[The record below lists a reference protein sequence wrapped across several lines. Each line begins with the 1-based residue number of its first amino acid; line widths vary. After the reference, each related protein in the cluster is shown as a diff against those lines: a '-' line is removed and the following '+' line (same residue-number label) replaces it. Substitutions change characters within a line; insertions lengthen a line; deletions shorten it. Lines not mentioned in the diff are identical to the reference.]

1 MVPPPFAVA
10 VGESLH
16 RGNEQTRLRIKAAFP
31 QADELAGA
39 LASLYAR
46 VKATHGSADFRRHS

>member
-10 VGESLH
+10 VVNPSIEGTTE
-16 RGNEQTRLRIKAAFP
+16 TRLRIKAVSP